1 MFPLHGVG
9 WETSDVF
16 WRGDTWRLLWR
27 EIELE
32 LAGQKFLVGG
42 EFGVT
47 AEDQGAAVGGREMDV
62 EHLDRCKL
70 VEHSSRREAGR
81 QRLEPCTQRD
91 VQAVGQEGDED
102 MRLDAVLELMMDRA
116 QVQIVLHG
124 LEGGLDL
131 DELDIEPP
139 QLRRL
144 PPGEIGAQ
152 QIAAFAPP
160 HLAQLVAIERE
171 AETGALGSDLN
182 IDQTPCRPCSG
193 ARGAELHEQFLAIEV
208 HGGDLLEPRP

>member
-1 MFPLHGVG
+1 M
-9 WETSDVF
+9 SDVF

-27 EIELE
+27 KIELE

-116 QVQIVLHG
+116 QVQGSVTRRFSS
-124 LEGGLDL
+124 LDSR
-131 DELDIEPP
+131 P
-139 QLRRL
+139 
-144 PPGEIGAQ
+144 
-152 QIAAFAPP
+152 
-160 HLAQLVAIERE
+160 
-171 AETGALGSDLN
+171 LGVP
-182 IDQTPCRPCSG
+182 TR
-193 ARGAELHEQFLAIEV
+193 
-208 HGGDLLEPRP
+208 